1 MAIPVL
7 KRLLFSTPKHKPLS
21 LLSFTSSSS
30 SSSSCPPSDQSETLI
45 STVVSILTQLRSK
58 SRWNHLHSLFPDGFQ
73 PNEFSQIALSL
84 KNNPHL
90 ALRFFLWTQRKSL
103 CTHNLLTH
111 CTMVHILA
119 RARLK
124 PQAQALIRTAI
135 RVSEEDSL
143 VSKPLKVFE
152 SLVRTYRP
160 CGSAPFVFDL
170 LIEACL
176 ETKKIDSA
184 IEIVRMLRSRG
195 ISPKVGTLNSLVSWV
210 LKCRGGCGGYEV
222 YREVF
227 GLEGEEVE
235 GNAKRGYRVR
245 PNVHSFN
252 ALMLGFYQDGL
263 VEKVEMVWNEMVGFD
278 CVPNGY
284 SYSLLMAAYCEEG
297 RMEEAEGLW
306 EEMRVKGVEA
316 DVVGYNTMIG
326 GFCKI
331 GEMEK
336 AEDFSREMG
345 LNGVESSCATY
356 EYLVDGYC
364 SVGDVDSALPVY
376 KDMSRKGFRPEA
388 STLDVMIG
396 GLCGKGKVYEALEI
410 LRGGVENFGVVPKGK
425 SYEALIKGFCEEGRM
440 EEALKLQAEMVGK
453 GFDPN
458 LEIYGAFLDGYFK
471 QGNEEVARVLRKEM
485 LETQMQG
492 KEK

>member
-1 MAIPVL
+1 MAIP
-7 KRLLFSTPKHKPLS
+7 
-21 LLSFTSSSS
+21 
-30 SSSSCPPSDQSETLI
+30 
-45 STVVSILTQLRSK
+45 LRSK
-58 SRWNHLHSLFPDGFQ
+58 SRWNHLHSLYPDGFH
-73 PNEFSQIALSL
+73 PNDFSQIALRI
-84 KNNPHL
+84 KNNPQL
-90 ALRFFLWTQRKSL
+90 ALRFFLWTERKSL

-124 PQAQALIRTAI
+124 AQAQALIRTAI

-152 SLVRTYRP
+152 SLVKTYRP

-176 ETKKIDSA
+176 QTKKIDSA
-184 IEIVRMLRSRG
+184 VEIVRMLRSRG

-210 LKCRGGCGGYEV
+210 LRSRGGCAGTSFIG
-222 YREVF
+222 RFF

-235 GNAKRGYRVR
+235 CNAKRGLRVR

-252 ALMLGFYQDGL
+252 ALMQGFYQDGL
-263 VEKVEMVWNEMVGFD
+263 VEKVETVWNEMVGFD
-278 CVPNGY
+278 CFPNGY

-306 EEMRVKGVEA
+306 EEMRVKEVEA

-336 AEDFSREMG
+336 AEEFSREMG

-364 SVGDVDSALPVY
+364 SVGDVDSALLVQ
-376 KDMSRKGFRPEA
+376 
-388 STLDVMIG
+388 
-396 GLCGKGKVYEALEI
+396 GKVYEALQI
-410 LRGGVENFGVVPKGK
+410 LRGGVENFGVVPKGT
-425 SYEALIKGFCEEGRM
+425 SYEALIKGLCEEGRL

-458 LEIYGAFLDGYFK
+458 LEIYGAFIDGYIK
-471 QGNEEVARVLRKEM
+471 QGNEEVAEVLRKEM
-485 LETQMQG
+485 SETQMQE